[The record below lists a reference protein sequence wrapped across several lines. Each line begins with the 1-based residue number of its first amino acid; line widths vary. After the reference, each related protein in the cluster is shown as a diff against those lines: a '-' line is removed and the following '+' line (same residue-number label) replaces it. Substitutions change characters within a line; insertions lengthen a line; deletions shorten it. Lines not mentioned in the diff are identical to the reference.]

1 VELLVD
7 YSVMTGV
14 DISIVWSQ
22 FTGKH
27 SSERWLLKSA

>member
-1 VELLVD
+1 VEQLVD

-14 DISIVWSQ
+14 DILMV

-27 SSERWLLKSA
+27 GSERYWHKIY